1 MTPAELDD
9 TLDAMQAKAAD
20 DPSLMPGLITVESR
34 HWVDVLSAIGA
45 TCSRLDDGL
54 RYRNIKVY
62 VGSHQTT
69 SVMTRAD
76 AADAGGPYR
85 DLTAGA

>member
-9 TLDAMQAKAAD
+9 TLEAMHAAAGD
-20 DPSLMPGLITVESR
+20 DPSLLPGLVTVESR

-54 RYRNIKVY
+54 RYRNIKIR
-62 VGSHQTT
+62 VGSHQTIR
-69 SVMTRAD
+69 VLTRAD
-76 AADAGGPYR
+76 AADAGEPYR
-85 DLTAGA
+85 DLTPRA